1 MIARK
6 IAMMHKMFGLEPGH
20 TCGDCVNLA
29 CGQFGSRIRYKCMVY
44 GWTHS
49 EASDWAKSWPACRMF
64 GHEYSGRPVIEL
76 RETQKEPE
84 TPLEGQLDLLGEV
97 KA

>member
-1 MIARK
+1 
-6 IAMMHKMFGLEPGH
+6 MHERFGLELGK
-20 TCGDCVNLA
+20 TCGACVNLV
-29 CGQFGSRIRYKCMVY
+29 CGQFGARTRYKCMVY

-49 EASDWAKSWPACRMF
+49 EASDWARSWPACRMF

-76 RETQKEPE
+76 QKPKKEPE

-97 KA
+97 PQ

>member
-6 IAMMHKMFGLEPGH
+6 IAKMHQMFGLKPGY

-29 CGQFGSRIRYKCMVY
+29 CGQFGSRIRYKCIVY

-49 EASDWAKSWPACRMF
+49 EASDWTKSWPACKMF
-64 GHEYSGRPVIEL
+64 GHEYIGRPVIEL
-76 RETQKEPE
+76 QKDPE
-84 TPLEGQLDLLGEV
+84 TPMDGQMDLLGEGPE
-97 KA
+97 